1 MIKTPKF
8 LSKLIM
14 TPLGD
19 GKDFV
24 LDNFLAFLT
33 SQWGL
38 IVAKKGFVSDG
49 ASIPWIVRPWLPVWG
64 PWGKPAVIHDYC
76 YRKTHLSR
84 KICDKI
90 ILEGMKVKKVQP
102 VKMLAIYAALRLF
115 GWWAF
120 YKDRRKQG
128 GC

>member
-1 MIKTPKF
+1 MTPKF

-14 TPLGD
+14 TPLGN

-38 IVAKKGFVSDG
+38 IIAKKGFVTDG

-64 PWGKPAVIHDYC
+64 PWGKSAVIHDWC
-76 YRKTHLSR
+76 YRRTHLSR
-84 KICDKI
+84 KACDKI

-120 YKDRRKQG
+120 YKDRRKQNG
-128 GC
+128 L